1 MNIKRTAYKWGTA
14 ITLTFAFVIV
24 RALFGYYENISQWWI
39 FALGVIGFFLGSFFY
54 FAIHGSNI
62 DNVKFLRRDDSFIYF
77 SFESRLIINLVGK
90 FSTTHQLDEKTLQMI
105 LYENITKKD
114 LITLIDS
121 FKDYKKPDDKLIR
134 IWFSD
139 KLENL
144 SSIK

>member
-1 MNIKRTAYKWGTA
+1 MNIKKSAYKWVTA
-14 ITLTFAFVIV
+14 LTLTIIFIIV
-24 RALFGYYENISQWWI
+24 RVYFGYSSDISQWWI
-39 FALGVIGFFLGSFFY
+39 FAFGVIGFFLGSFFY

-62 DNVKFLRRDDSFIYF
+62 DNVQFLHRDDSFIYF
-77 SFESRLIINLVGK
+77 SFESRLIINLIGK

-114 LITLIDS
+114 LITLIDN